1 MYIGVY
7 GHGVC
12 AVHCIQSLDLYIL
25 VHAPPHALPTPV
37 IRKHGKSYEALA
49 NALEG
54 KTIAQCRNF
63 FTNYKRKL
71 NLPRLIAEYEI
82 RHVSFGTSV
91 CGMGEWR
98 YGKMVDKRFEGL
110 E

>member
-1 MYIGVY
+1 MHVMVHAYIV
-7 GHGVC
+7 GHSMNALQHIWTIEVD
-12 AVHCIQSLDLYIL
+12 VL
-25 VHAPPHALPTPV
+25 VHAPPHAPPTPV

-82 RHVSFGTSV
+82 RHVSFGTNV
-91 CGMGEWR
+91 CGMGE
-98 YGKMVDKRFEGL
+98 
-110 E
+110 